1 VFILLRNKKY
11 TMITLDPQTTPT
23 PNFHQ
28 FMIGAIAPRPI
39 ALVSTVDAEGNP
51 NLAPYSF
58 FNAFSS
64 KPPII
69 AFSTNRRVRDNST
82 KDTLSNIE
90 ETMSCVIN
98 VVSHSIARQA
108 SLASVNFPKNVSEF
122 VKAGLTPI
130 ASEMVKAFRVKE
142 SPVQMEC
149 VVEQI
154 VRLGT
159 EGGAGNIVI
168 CRIVRMHINEQVM
181 DAEMKRIDP
190 HKIDLVG
197 RMGRSYYARASGD
210 AVYEIPQ
217 PELPLVIGFDG
228 LPKSILTS
236 EVLTGNSIAQ
246 IAGLTALPSKEDILS
261 IKQDI
266 SVQKA
271 LILNKIL
278 RGLHLLAQEELKK
291 GNTLMGAK
299 LALLSE
305 YL

>member
-1 VFILLRNKKY
+1 
-11 TMITLDPQTTPT
+11 MITLDPQTTPT
-23 PNFHQ
+23 PDFHQ

-69 AFSTNRRVRDNST
+69 AFSANRRVRDNST
-82 KDTLSNIE
+82 KDTLANIE

-98 VVSHSIARQA
+98 VVSHDIARQA

-122 VKAGLTPI
+122 VKSGLTPI

-159 EGGAGNIVI
+159 EGGAGNIII

-181 DAEMKRIDP
+181 DADMKRIDP

-197 RMGRSYYARASGD
+197 RMGRFNYARASGD
-210 AVYEIPQ
+210 AVFEIPQ

-236 EVLTGNSIAQ
+236 EILTGNSIAQ
-246 IAGLTALPSKEDILS
+246 LAGLTVLPSKEDVLS
-261 IKQDI
+261 IKQEI

-271 LILNKIL
+271 LISDKIL
-278 RGLHLLAQEELKK
+278 RGLHLLAQEELRK

-305 YL
+305 FM

>member
-1 VFILLRNKKY
+1 
-11 TMITLDPQTTPT
+11 MITLDPQTTPT
-23 PNFHQ
+23 PDFHQ

-69 AFSTNRRVRDNST
+69 AFSSNRRVRDNST

-98 VVSHSIARQA
+98 VVSYDIARQA
-108 SLASVNFPKNVSEF
+108 SLSSVNFPKGISEF
-122 VKAGLTPI
+122 VKAGFTPI
-130 ASEMVKAFRVKE
+130 ASEVVKAFRVKE

-149 VVEQI
+149 IVEQI
-154 VRLGT
+154 LNLGN
-159 EGGAGNIVI
+159 EGGAGNLIV
-168 CRIVRMHINEQVM
+168 CRIVRMHIDERIL

-197 RMGRSYYARASGD
+197 RMGRFFYSRTNGAS
-210 AVYEIPQ
+210 VFEIPQ

-228 LPKSILTS
+228 LPQSILTS
-236 EVLTGNSIAQ
+236 EILTGNSIAQ
-246 IAGLTALPSKEDILS
+246 IAALTELPTKEDILS

-266 SVQKA
+266 NVQKA
-271 LILNKIL
+271 LVSDKIL

-291 GNTLMGAK
+291 GNILMGAK
-299 LALLSE
+299 LALLGE
-305 YL
+305 YI

>member
-1 VFILLRNKKY
+1 
-11 TMITLDPQTTPT
+11 MITLDPQTTST
-23 PNFHQ
+23 PDFHQ

-39 ALVSTVDAEGNP
+39 AFVSTVDKEGNP

-64 KPPII
+64 KPPIV
-69 AFSTNRRVRDNST
+69 AFSSNRRVRDNST

-90 ETMSCVIN
+90 DTMSCVIN
-98 VVSHSIARQA
+98 VVSYDIARQA

-122 VKAGLTPI
+122 TKAGLTPI
-130 ASEMVKAFRVKE
+130 ASEVVKAFRVKE

-154 VRLGT
+154 VSLGS

-168 CRIVRMHINEQVM
+168 CRIVRMHIDERVM

-197 RMGRSYYARASGD
+197 RMGRFFYTRASGES
-210 AVYEIPQ
+210 VFEISQ

-228 LPKSILTS
+228 LPKSIVTS
-236 EVLTGNSIAQ
+236 NILTGNSIAQ
-246 IAGLTALPSKEDILS
+246 IAGLTELPSKDDVLS
-261 IKQDI
+261 VKQSI

-271 LILNKIL
+271 MISGNIL

-291 GNTLMGAK
+291 GNTILGAK
-299 LALLSE
+299 LALLNE
-305 YL
+305 YI

>member
-1 VFILLRNKKY
+1 
-11 TMITLDPQTTPT
+11 MITLDPQNTPT
-23 PNFHQ
+23 PDFHQ

-39 ALVSTVDAEGNP
+39 AFVSTVDLKGNP

-64 KPPII
+64 KPPIV
-69 AFSTNRRVRDNST
+69 AFSSNRRVRDNST
-82 KDTLSNIE
+82 KDTLTNIE
-90 ETMSCVIN
+90 DTMSCVIN
-98 VVSHSIARQA
+98 VVSYDIARQA

-130 ASEMVKAFRVKE
+130 ASEVVKAFRVKE

-154 VRLGT
+154 VSLGT
-159 EGGAGNIVI
+159 EGGAGNIII
-168 CRIVRMHINEQVM
+168 CRIVRMHIDERVM
-181 DAEMKRIDP
+181 DAELKRIDP
-190 HKIDLVG
+190 QKIDLVG
-197 RMGRSYYARASGD
+197 RMGRFFYTRASGD
-210 AVYEIPQ
+210 SVFEIPQ

-228 LPKSILTS
+228 LPKSILRS

-246 IAGLTALPSKEDILS
+246 IAGLTALPSKEDVLL
-261 IKQDI
+261 IKQNI
-266 SVQKA
+266 SVQKTM
-271 LILNKIL
+271 ISSNIL

-299 LALLSE
+299 LALLGE
-305 YL
+305 YI

>member
-1 VFILLRNKKY
+1 
-11 TMITLDPQTTPT
+11 MITLNPQTTPT
-23 PNFHQ
+23 PDFHQ

-39 ALVSTVDAEGNP
+39 AFVSTVDKEGNP

-69 AFSTNRRVRDNST
+69 AFSSNRRVRDNST

-90 ETMSCVIN
+90 DTMSCVIN
-98 VVSHSIARQA
+98 VVSYDIARQA
-108 SLASVNFPKNVSEF
+108 SLASVNFPKDVSEF
-122 VKAGLTPI
+122 VKAGLTPL
-130 ASEMVKAFRVKE
+130 ASEVVKAFRVKE

-154 VRLGT
+154 VKLGT
-159 EGGAGNIVI
+159 EGGAGNIII
-168 CRIVRMHINEQVM
+168 CRIVRMHIDERVM
-181 DAEMKRIDP
+181 DADMKRIDP

-197 RMGRSYYARASGD
+197 RMGRFFYARASG
-210 AVYEIPQ
+210 ASVFEIPQ
-217 PELPLVIGFDG
+217 PELPIVIGFDG

-246 IAGLTALPSKEDILS
+246 IAGLTELPSKEDILS

-266 SVQKA
+266 NVQKT
-271 LILNKIL
+271 LISGNIL
-278 RGLHLLAQEELKK
+278 RGLHLLAQEELNK
-291 GNTLMGAK
+291 GNTLKGAS
-299 LALLSE
+299 LALLNE
-305 YL
+305 YI

>member
-1 VFILLRNKKY
+1 
-11 TMITLDPQTTPT
+11 MITLNPQTTPT
-23 PNFHQ
+23 PDFHQ

-39 ALVSTVDAEGNP
+39 AFVSTVDKEGNP

-69 AFSTNRRVRDNST
+69 AFSSNRRVRDNST

-90 ETMSCVIN
+90 DTMSCVIN
-98 VVSHSIARQA
+98 VVSYDIARQA
-108 SLASVNFPKNVSEF
+108 SLASVNFPKDVSEF
-122 VKAGLTPI
+122 VKAGLTPL
-130 ASEMVKAFRVKE
+130 ASEVVKAFRVKE

-154 VRLGT
+154 VKLGT
-159 EGGAGNIVI
+159 EGGAGNIII
-168 CRIVRMHINEQVM
+168 CRIVRMHIDERVM
-181 DAEMKRIDP
+181 DADMKRIDP

-197 RMGRSYYARASGD
+197 RMGRFFYARASG
-210 AVYEIPQ
+210 ASVFEIPQ
-217 PELPLVIGFDG
+217 PELPIVIGFDG

-246 IAGLTALPSKEDILS
+246 IAGLTELPSKEDVLS

-266 SVQKA
+266 NVQKT
-271 LILNKIL
+271 LISGNIL
-278 RGLHLLAQEELKK
+278 RGLHLLAQEELNK
-291 GNTLMGAK
+291 GNTLKGAS
-299 LALLSE
+299 LALLNE
-305 YL
+305 YI

>member
-1 VFILLRNKKY
+1 
-11 TMITLDPQTTPT
+11 MITLDPQTTPT
-23 PNFHQ
+23 PDFHQ

-39 ALVSTVDAEGNP
+39 AFVSTVDKEGNS

-69 AFSTNRRVRDNST
+69 AFSSNKRVRDNST

-90 ETMSCVIN
+90 DTMSCVIN
-98 VVSHSIARQA
+98 VVSYDIARQA
-108 SLASVNFPKNVSEF
+108 SLASVNFPKEVSEF
-122 VKAGLTPI
+122 EKAGLTPI
-130 ASEMVKAFRVKE
+130 SSEMVKAFRVKE

-159 EGGAGNIVI
+159 EGGAGNLII
-168 CRIVRMHINEQVM
+168 CRIVRMHIDERVM

-190 HKIDLVG
+190 HRIDLVG
-197 RMGRSYYARASGD
+197 RMGRFFYTRASG
-210 AVYEIPQ
+210 ASVFEIPQ

-246 IAGLTALPSKEDILS
+246 IAGLTELPSEEAILS

-266 SVQKA
+266 NVQK
-271 LILNKIL
+271 ILFSGNIL
-278 RGLHLLAQEELKK
+278 RGLHLLAQEELNK
-291 GNTLMGAK
+291 GNTLLGAK

-305 YL
+305 HI

>member
-1 VFILLRNKKY
+1 LWKIKSNS
-11 TMITLDPQTTPT
+11 MITLDPQTTPT
-23 PNFHQ
+23 PDFHQ

-39 ALVSTVDAEGNP
+39 AFVSTVDKEGNT

-69 AFSTNRRVRDNST
+69 AFSSNRRVRDNST

-90 ETMSCVIN
+90 DTMSCVIN
-98 VVSHSIARQA
+98 VVSYDIARQA
-108 SLASVNFPKNVSEF
+108 SLASVNFPKDVSEF
-122 VKAGLTPI
+122 VKAGLTPL
-130 ASEMVKAFRVKE
+130 ASEVVKAFRVKE

-154 VRLGT
+154 VKLGT
-159 EGGAGNIVI
+159 EGGAGNIII
-168 CRIVRMHINEQVM
+168 CRIVRMHIDERVM
-181 DAEMKRIDP
+181 DADMKRIDP

-197 RMGRSYYARASGD
+197 RMGRFFYARASG
-210 AVYEIPQ
+210 ASVFEIPQ
-217 PELPLVIGFDG
+217 PELPIVIGFDG

-236 EVLTGNSIAQ
+236 NVLTGNSIAQ
-246 IAGLTALPSKEDILS
+246 IAGLTELPSKEDILS
-261 IKQDI
+261 IKQGI
-266 SVQKA
+266 SVQKT
-271 LILNKIL
+271 LISGNIL
-278 RGLHLLAQEELKK
+278 RGLHLLAQEELNK

-305 YL
+305 YI

>member
-1 VFILLRNKKY
+1 
-11 TMITLDPQTTPT
+11 MITLDPQTTPT
-23 PNFHQ
+23 PDFHQ

-69 AFSTNRRVRDNST
+69 AFSANRRVRDNST

-98 VVSHSIARQA
+98 VVSHDIARQA

-122 VKAGLTPI
+122 VKAGFTPI

-159 EGGAGNIVI
+159 EGGAGNIVV
-168 CRIVRMHINEQVM
+168 CRIMRMHINEQVM
-181 DAEMKRIDP
+181 DADMKRIDP

-197 RMGRSYYARASGD
+197 RMGRFHYARASGD
-210 AVYEIPQ
+210 AVFEIPQ

-236 EVLTGNSIAQ
+236 EILTGNSIAQ
-246 IAGLTALPSKEDILS
+246 IAGLTELPSKEDILS
-261 IKQDI
+261 IKQNI

-271 LILNKIL
+271 LISDKIL
-278 RGLHLLAQEELKK
+278 RGLHLLAQEELRK

-299 LALLSE
+299 LALLGE
-305 YL
+305 YI